1 MNPNPNTDQGEAHEV
16 LLLAEVLLATGGC
29 WEKERGEAE
38 FSLCMEFPMLQWMVL
53 HPCTYWKHELSP
65 VSFLKKHVILGE
77 GLGGGVSEKLKGVS
91 EDKFGERNCTHVCVL
106 KQ

>member
-53 HPCTYWKHELSP
+53 HPCTY
-65 VSFLKKHVILGE
+65 
-77 GLGGGVSEKLKGVS
+77 
-91 EDKFGERNCTHVCVL
+91 
-106 KQ
+106 